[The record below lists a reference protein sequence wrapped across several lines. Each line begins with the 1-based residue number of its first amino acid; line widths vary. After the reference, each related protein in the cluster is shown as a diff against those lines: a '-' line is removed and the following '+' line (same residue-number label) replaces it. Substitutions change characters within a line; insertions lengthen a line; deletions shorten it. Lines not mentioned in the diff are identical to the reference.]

1 MAKRIDIL
9 FGSRIDE
16 SGAKKDIERIQTI
29 FKSAGLKIVPQFD
42 NTTLKEFQK
51 NLKVTIDEATKLR
64 TLTSS
69 FTQGGIK
76 YDISQRESSRGQWS
90 KPVVSMDYEQ
100 SIDTVEKKL
109 KSLYRTAIETQ
120 ENINAAAK
128 VGAATYQKQW
138 EKSLSEIEAE
148 IKSIKTQLGDPGFTQ
163 EMIADLASKGIEFK
177 PSESTLSPERR
188 YYLENELKAKEAS
201 LQSFKDANEVY
212 KHQEEKLTSDMEILR
227 NGGKLEE
234 ELEEEKVEE
243 KVEEKTE
250 TKEEEKVPVEPII
263 PPAKIDTENLEPVKP
278 EEEKAEENGIDA
290 IIPPA
295 KIDTEG
301 LEPDEFPTLDGEE
314 NKNEEEDKDDILVT
328 PIPVPGV
335 IDTTGLE
342 PTGSDDNTDGN
353 DEEEKQEEEEE
364 DDKKVVP
371 VPVVEETYEKTSA
384 KPGLWKKVGAM
395 LVKAA
400 AFISVLGTAIHT
412 GLLLNQGQKQHAETI
427 DAINRI
433 GQIQVDEDKE
443 QEEDE
448 DKDLNQGETPSNG
461 DDKVDTD
468 SPNKG
473 NNGGN
478 GGNTNP
484 STPDPVT
491 PDPTPVTPNPV
502 TPDPVNP
509 TPDPVTPDPVK
520 PDPDPVKPDPVKPDP
535 VTPDPDK
542 EDDNMYLSPGD
553 VAYNEKTGI
562 YVDSEGNTYKINPD
576 GTLTKLD
583 DQELDKNNKGES
595 IVGED
600 ELNPEPPK
608 EMPVIGNVTTGDDM
622 TEDEIEAADD
632 MINSDKSP
640 EDLLD
645 ESVSEKNAEPA
656 TSEDYSKAEE
666 DQKKY
671 EEATKSELD
680 SWWEEVTSKLDAV
693 NDEEQTMHR

>member
-1 MAKRIDIL
+1 MDKVREL
-9 FGSRIDE
+9 ESRLQEALREDLNLTETGYVDLDAAWKNIDE
-16 SGAKKDIERIQTI
+16 IKNEANQVISDLIVGSTRDENGKFVSKDNMTFDVDEIASISASIKEITDKAYARISVISAEEQRKKDLFAVKFANRRNVRASIRANESMI
-29 FKSAGLKIVPQFD
+29 
-42 NTTLKEFQK
+42 NTL
-51 NLKVTIDEATKLR
+51 
-64 TLTSS
+64 
-69 FTQGGIK
+69 
-76 YDISQRESSRGQWS
+76 
-90 KPVVSMDYEQ
+90 
-100 SIDTVEKKL
+100 
-109 KSLYRTAIETQ
+109 
-120 ENINAAAK
+120 
-128 VGAATYQKQW
+128 
-138 EKSLSEIEAE
+138 EAE

-163 EMIADLASKGIEFK
+163 EMIADLAGRGIEFK

-188 YYLENELKAKEAS
+188 YYLENELKAKESS

-243 KVEEKTE
+243 KVEEKAEEKTE
-250 TKEEEKVPVEPII
+250 TKEEEKTPEPII
-263 PPAKIDTENLEPVKP
+263 PPAKIDTESLEPTKP
-278 EEEKAEENGIDA
+278 EEEKTEENGIDA

-295 KIDTEG
+295 KIDTTG

-314 NKNEEEDKDDILVT
+314 NKSEEEDKDDTLVT
-328 PIPVPGV
+328 PIPVPGI
-335 IDTTGLE
+335 IDTTGLQ
-342 PTGSDDNTDGN
+342 PTGNGDDKDGN
-353 DEEEKQEEEEE
+353 DEGEKQEEEEE

-371 VPVVEETYEKTSA
+371 VPPIVEETYEKTSA

-433 GQIQVDEDKE
+433 GQMQVDEE
-443 QEEDE
+443 QEEENKDE
-448 DKDLNQGETPSNG
+448 EKDLDQGESPSDG

-473 NNGGN
+473 NNG

-491 PDPTPVTPNPV
+491 PDPTPVTP
-502 TPDPVNP
+502 DPV
-509 TPDPVTPDPVK
+509 TPDPVTPDPVT
-520 PDPDPVKPDPVKPDP
+520 PDPVTPDP
-535 VTPDPDK
+535 VTPDPDPVTPDPDPVTPDPDPVTPDPGK
-542 EDDNMYLSPGD
+542 DDDNMYLSPGD
-553 VAYNEKTGI
+553 VAYNEETGI
-562 YVDSEGNTYKINPD
+562 YVDSEGNTYRINPD
-576 GTLTKLD
+576 GTLTRLD

-608 EMPVIGNVTTGDDM
+608 DMPEIGNVVTGDDM
-622 TEDEIEAADD
+622 TKDEIEAADD
-632 MINSDKSP
+632 MINSDKNP

-656 TSEDYSKAEE
+656 TAEDYTKAEE
-666 DQKKY
+666 DQEKY
-671 EEATKSELD
+671 EEATKTELD
-680 SWWEEVTSKLDAV
+680 SWWEEITSKLDAV
-693 NDEEQTMHR
+693 NDEEQTLHR

>member
-1 MAKRIDIL
+1 
-9 FGSRIDE
+9 
-16 SGAKKDIERIQTI
+16 
-29 FKSAGLKIVPQFD
+29 
-42 NTTLKEFQK
+42 
-51 NLKVTIDEATKLR
+51 
-64 TLTSS
+64 
-69 FTQGGIK
+69 
-76 YDISQRESSRGQWS
+76 
-90 KPVVSMDYEQ
+90 
-100 SIDTVEKKL
+100 
-109 KSLYRTAIETQ
+109 
-120 ENINAAAK
+120 
-128 VGAATYQKQW
+128 
-138 EKSLSEIEAE
+138 
-148 IKSIKTQLGDPGFTQ
+148 
-163 EMIADLASKGIEFK
+163 
-177 PSESTLSPERR
+177 
-188 YYLENELKAKEAS
+188 
-201 LQSFKDANEVY
+201 
-212 KHQEEKLTSDMEILR
+212 
-227 NGGKLEE
+227 
-234 ELEEEKVEE
+234 
-243 KVEEKTE
+243 
-250 TKEEEKVPVEPII
+250 
-263 PPAKIDTENLEPVKP
+263 
-278 EEEKAEENGIDA
+278 
-290 IIPPA
+290 
-295 KIDTEG
+295 
-301 LEPDEFPTLDGEE
+301 
-314 NKNEEEDKDDILVT
+314 
-328 PIPVPGV
+328 
-335 IDTTGLE
+335 
-342 PTGSDDNTDGN
+342 
-353 DEEEKQEEEEE
+353 
-364 DDKKVVP
+364 
-371 VPVVEETYEKTSA
+371 
-384 KPGLWKKVGAM
+384 M

-433 GQIQVDEDKE
+433 GQIHVDEDKE

-502 TPDPVNP
+502 TPDP
-509 TPDPVTPDPVK
+509 DPVK
-520 PDPDPVKPDPVKPDP
+520 PDPDPVKPDP

-600 ELNPEPPK
+600 ELNLEPPK

>member
-1 MAKRIDIL
+1 MDKVREL
-9 FGSRIDE
+9 ESRLQEALREDLNLTETGYVDLDAAWKNIDE
-16 SGAKKDIERIQTI
+16 IKNEANNVISDLIVGSTRDENGKFVSKNNMTFDIDEIASISASIKEITDKAYARISVISAEEQRKKDLFAVKFANRRNVRASIRANESMI
-29 FKSAGLKIVPQFD
+29 
-42 NTTLKEFQK
+42 NTL
-51 NLKVTIDEATKLR
+51 
-64 TLTSS
+64 
-69 FTQGGIK
+69 
-76 YDISQRESSRGQWS
+76 
-90 KPVVSMDYEQ
+90 
-100 SIDTVEKKL
+100 
-109 KSLYRTAIETQ
+109 
-120 ENINAAAK
+120 
-128 VGAATYQKQW
+128 
-138 EKSLSEIEAE
+138 EAE

-250 TKEEEKVPVEPII
+250 TKEEEKVPVEP
-263 PPAKIDTENLEPVKP
+263 
-278 EEEKAEENGIDA
+278 

-509 TPDPVTPDPVK
+509 TPDPTPVTPNPVTPDPDPVK
-520 PDPDPVKPDPVKPDP
+520 PDPDPVKPDP

-600 ELNPEPPK
+600 ELNLEPPK

-645 ESVSEKNAEPA
+645 ESVSKKNAEPA